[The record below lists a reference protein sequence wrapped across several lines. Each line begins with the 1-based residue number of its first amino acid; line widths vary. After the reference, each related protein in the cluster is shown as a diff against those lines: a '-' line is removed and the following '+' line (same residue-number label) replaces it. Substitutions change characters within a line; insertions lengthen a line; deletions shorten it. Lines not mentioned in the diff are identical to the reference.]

1 MSELETATFDGG
13 VRAEGGGAAGT
24 VPVTPPLVTV
34 TDPFWVVPRLL
45 AKVFVSDCPG
55 LLTLVATAEELPD
68 VGVSIV
74 ALFELLVL
82 PPAAQAGAPAAE
94 RLGTVPAGHVTVVV
108 PPAGTQLGVLAVLIC
123 GTVPAGHMTLIV
135 DVAGV
140 TGILAS
146 EFRDE
151 FPVKPFESFVE
162 ITGVGAVVT

>member
-94 RLGTVPAGHVTVVV
+94 RLGTVPAG
-108 PPAGTQLGVLAVLIC
+108 TQLGVLAVLIC